1 MVAARKADRLPCR
14 LVLLASFYSLRRL
27 IIGLV
32 ELTGMAQS
40 EKDAE
45 ILALRH
51 EDAVLRRRVKRPDL
65 FPTDRAIFAALGSN
79 LPAGRL
85 IFQPATLLRWHREL
99 VRRKWAAFQRRP
111 GRGRPP
117 LP

>member
-1 MVAARKADRLPCR
+1 MVAARKADHLLCP
-14 LVLLASFYSLRRL
+14 LVLLASFYSLVQL

-32 ELTGMAQS
+32 ELTSMTES

-51 EDAVLRRRVKRPDL
+51 EVVVLRRRVKRPDL
-65 FPTDRAIFAALGSN
+65 FSTDRAIFAALGSN

-85 IFQPATLLRWHREL
+85 MFQPATLLRLSLIHI
-99 VRRKWAAFQRRP
+99 
-111 GRGRPP
+111 
-117 LP
+117 